1 MEAKKIDKPK
11 AKINPMKLNINPPN
25 KEIKNTKIA
34 EILQLL
40 GIEEDSK
47 DYNNHMGMDNDPK
60 KNSWDKMDKDDN
72 SNVKEKLLVKE
83 NVENSENESSNENSN
98 DSFEKILDNL
108 SIAEEKGKKVEINK
122 ENVNIRDELNSNNN
136 DQIRNTKI
144 IPVSNY
150 IIKNID
156 KDGNCFYRTI
166 SYYYRNSQEDYKEFR
181 EIISSYILNNPDEYI
196 FAVTDEDIKVD
207 DNIDELIKI
216 QKKENI

>member
-34 EILQLL
+34 GILQLL

-60 KNSWDKMDKDDN
+60 KNSCDKMDKDDN

-98 DSFEKILDNL
+98 DSFEKILGNL

-122 ENVNIRDELNSNNN
+122 ENVNIRDEVNSINN

-196 FAVTDEDIKVD
+196 FYYR
-207 DNIDELIKI
+207 
-216 QKKENI
+216 

>member
-1 MEAKKIDKPK
+1 M
-11 AKINPMKLNINPPN
+11 
-25 KEIKNTKIA
+25 IK
-34 EILQLL
+34 
-40 GIEEDSK
+40 
-47 DYNNHMGMDNDPK
+47 K

-136 DQIRNTKI
+136 DPIRNTKI

-166 SYYYRNSQEDYKEFR
+166 SYYYRNSREDYKEFR

-196 FAVTDEDIKVD
+196 FAVTDEDIKID
-207 DNIDELIKI
+207 DNIDEIIKI
-216 QKKENI
+216 QKKRDYIIEYAKKASVDGEWAGNIEIATV